1 MPFQVHEIATV
12 PLAADCA
19 DLYYTRQV
27 YSPGQY
33 VTAEGLLF
41 CGMSETPQVVSGGN
55 YDQRAQKMA
64 QAALIFPDALSHTS
78 PADGVTI
85 VAHDVQV
92 RRAGNGIL

>member
-19 DLYYTRQV
+19 ELYYTRQV
-27 YSPGQY
+27 YSPGEY
-33 VTAEGLLF
+33 VTDEGLLF
-41 CGMSETPQVVSGGN
+41 CGMSETPQVVTGGN

-64 QAALIFPDALSHTS
+64 QAALIFSDALSHTS

-85 VAHDVQV
+85 VSHDAQV